1 MKTKIKRFKL
11 GEYCTGGII
20 EVAITGKVLQIRAIS
35 DGDNKTVLKEGTT
48 ITNEGN
54 AYFQTMMF
62 LNDLTSSFHAGK
74 ILTFIEK
81 TNELSNVG
89 GYLKVY

>member
-1 MKTKIKRFKL
+1 MATKTKRFL
-11 GEYCTGGII
+11 IGERAVGGII
-20 EVAITGKVLQIRAIS
+20 EVSITGKVLIIKAIS
-35 DGDNKTVLKEGTT
+35 DGDKKTVVKEGSV